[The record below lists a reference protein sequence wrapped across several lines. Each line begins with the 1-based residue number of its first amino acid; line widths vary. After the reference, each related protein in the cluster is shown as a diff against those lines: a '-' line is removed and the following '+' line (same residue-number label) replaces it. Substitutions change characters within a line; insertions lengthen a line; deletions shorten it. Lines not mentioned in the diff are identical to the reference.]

1 MAKRRRR
8 RNTTQ
13 LLAVRTLVDIKAKRL
28 AFLRDVSDIL
38 TDALGF
44 TVKVSLVKPNRLAG
58 MSLDMR
64 RAARMTK
71 KQARAQIVSSAF
83 APFPQEE
90 PE

>member
-8 RNTTQ
+8 KNSTH

-28 AFLRDVSDIL
+28 AFLRDVSAIL
-38 TDALGF
+38 TEALGF
-44 TVKVSLVKPNRLAG
+44 TVKVSLVKPNRLDG
-58 MSLDMR
+58 MSPDMR

-71 KQARAQIVSSAF
+71 KQARAQMRDAF